1 MAIER
6 VTLSVPRSIAAR
18 LRKAAGTQPVSAWV
32 TTLIEEHLD
41 QTELE
46 AQFQTFCKQ
55 HAPTKVEA
63 AKAEAILL
71 RLRRQ
76 RRAGKRSA

>member
-6 VTLSVPRSIAAR
+6 VTLSVPKSIATR

-32 TTLIEEHLD
+32 TTLIEERLD

-46 AQFQTFCKQ
+46 AQFQNFCKH
-55 HAPTKVEA
+55 HAPTKSEA
-63 AKAEAILL
+63 TKAAAILV
-71 RLRRQ
+71 RLRSYG
-76 RRAGKRSA
+76 RAAKRSA